1 MNDLTKVS
9 KKVDEGFVKHLEGLL
24 EQAKSGD
31 LQGMIHVQLLAG
43 GDTNYSWYAN
53 GSHDQNEVVG
63 VLFGL
68 MTALSNN
75 SEGMFKDIRELKE
88 IMGVI

>member
-1 MNDLTKVS
+1 MNDLTKVA
-9 KKVDEGFVKHLEGLL
+9 KKVDEVFVKHLEGLL

-31 LQGMIHVQLLAG
+31 LQGMIHVDLLSG
-43 GDTNYSWYAN
+43 GDTSYGWCAN
-53 GSHDQNEVVG
+53 ATHDHNMVIG
-63 VLFGL
+63 ALFSL
-68 MTALSNN
+68 MTALGNN